1 MISDTFKSRLST
13 NLKSLLVTMPTNLLL
28 STIGTPEILY
38 FFVIILISAI
48 DIVGEAVTGSF
59 TIPLSYFLTNLI
71 CLACSSID
79 IFLCI
84 IPIPPSPASVIAIWD
99 SVTVSIAADNIGVC
113 SWIFL
118 VKLVLKI
125 TSVGR
130 ISEY

>member
-1 MISDTFKSRLST
+1 MISDTFKLRLST
-13 NLKSLLVTMPTNLLL
+13 NLKSLLVTIPTNLLL
-28 STIGTPEILY
+28 LTIGTPEMLY

-48 DIVGEAVTGSF
+48 VIVGEAVTGSF

-84 IPIPPSPASVIAIWD
+84 IPMPPSPANVIAIWD

-113 SWIFL
+113 S
-118 VKLVLKI
+118 
-125 TSVGR
+125 
-130 ISEY
+130 